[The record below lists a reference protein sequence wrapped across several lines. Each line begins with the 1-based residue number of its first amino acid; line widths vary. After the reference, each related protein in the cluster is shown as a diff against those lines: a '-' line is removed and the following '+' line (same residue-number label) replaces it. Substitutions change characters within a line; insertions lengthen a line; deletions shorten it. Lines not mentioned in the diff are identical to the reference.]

1 MPAIVKKGSVWDSP
15 SRAGWRGNLGARSP
29 WKVLSAAE
37 ADSPSPS
44 PELSPGAEPL
54 SNRSSHPPSSQ
65 ANRVLVVEDDK
76 VSRTAM
82 RYLLKQAG
90 WLPAEAAT
98 LTEGRELLAKS
109 EPHAMI
115 LDLMLPDGN
124 GAELLGYIREK
135 GLLTRVAVLTGI
147 GDPDALDVVRQLRPD
162 VLFRK
167 PVNVQAFLQW
177 LDSVRSL

>member
-1 MPAIVKKGSVWDSP
+1 
-15 SRAGWRGNLGARSP
+15 
-29 WKVLSAAE
+29 
-37 ADSPSPS
+37 
-44 PELSPGAEPL
+44 
-54 SNRSSHPPSSQ
+54 
-65 ANRVLVVEDDK
+65 
-76 VSRTAM
+76 M